1 MMPSDDKLRHTH
13 KEIFEMKKLMVAML
27 SLSLLTGLAA
37 VSFAQD
43 KKDDS
48 KMEKKKK
55 GKKKKEDAPK
65 KEG

>member
-1 MMPSDDKLRHTH
+1 MPSDELYVTFTRRSLK
-13 KEIFEMKKLMVAML
+13 MKKLMVAML

-37 VSFAQD
+37 VSFGQD

-55 GKKKKEDAPK
+55 GKKKKEEK
-65 KEG
+65 KD